1 MKILTKAT
9 AFLFILFSTFVLA
22 QQKTETAKVYG
33 NCSMC
38 KARIEKAA
46 NAEDG
51 VKATWDAKSKTL
63 SMTFDAAKTNKK
75 EILKRVAEVG
85 HDNETFTAPETVYA
99 KLPGCCLYDRPKTKN
114 KDK

>member
-1 MKILTKAT
+1 MQSLSKAS
-9 AFLFILFSTFVLA
+9 AFIFILFSTFIFA

-38 KARIEKAA
+38 EARIEKAA
-46 NAEDG
+46 TTQDG
-51 VKATWDAKSKTL
+51 VKASWDAKSKTL
-63 SMTFDAAKTNKK
+63 SMTYDAAKTNKK

-85 HDNETFTAPETVYA
+85 HDNEAFLASEKVYDN
-99 KLPGCCLYDRPKTKN
+99 LPGCCQYDRPKTIT